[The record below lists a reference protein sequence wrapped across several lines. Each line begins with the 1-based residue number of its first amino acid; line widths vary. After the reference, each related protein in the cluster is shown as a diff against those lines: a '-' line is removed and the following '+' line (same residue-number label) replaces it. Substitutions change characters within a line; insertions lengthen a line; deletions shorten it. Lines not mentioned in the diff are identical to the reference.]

1 MATCASLAAELS
13 TALSTFNSLNSQ
25 WGTTISSGINAAR
38 ADQVNVARSNYNTV
52 DRVLTNLE
60 QLESVVD
67 EIASQAAALSCRDV
81 ASQADSLLNRIEGT
95 ISAVEDGLSDLEDAI
110 SEAEERILE
119 SEEAAQSEDNA
130 GDGTP
135 GSAVSDEEDEDPR
148 ELDDGQLGL
157 PPGADPDE
165 EFDSGLEE
173 PPIVT
178 EPIPVIADDGS
189 VVRGFAR
196 NPETGEVY
204 ATGDNTNQGLSGAI
218 DNTRS
223 QASLQ
228 DTRNFEQKEDWRVRL
243 SLAPGAFYLYKDE
256 TNELLAPLR
265 STDGIIFPYTPT
277 ISVTYA
283 ANYQSVAPVHSN
295 YKIFQYENSYVDTVS
310 ITCDF
315 TAQDTE
321 EAKYMLAVIH
331 FLKSVTK
338 MFYGQD
344 FNPKPGTPPPL
355 CYLFGLGEFQFNAHP
370 LAITNFT
377 YSLPNDVDYIRAGAL
392 TAPSGVSRSGTSD
405 IAKPATTSLG
415 SLVQNAVQSRLNQG
429 VAAIGNA
436 IGLNLQPGG
445 VSKGYTFGAS
455 NRFNS
460 PVPPGTIEP
469 TYVPTKINISISA
482 IPIVSRYEISSE
494 FSVEN
499 YANGTLLRGTKR
511 PGGGI
516 W

>member
-1 MATCASLAAELS
+1 MATCASLAAELAS
-13 TALSTFNSLNSQ
+13 ALSTFNSLNSQ

-38 ADQVNVARSNYNTV
+38 ADQVGVARSNYNTV

-60 QLESVVD
+60 QVESVVD
-67 EIASQAAALSCRDV
+67 NILDQATALSCTDV
-81 ASQADSLLNRIEGT
+81 VSQASSLLNRIENT
-95 ISAVEDGLSDLEDAI
+95 ISAVEDGLFDLETAI

-119 SEEAAQSEDNA
+119 SEEATQTEENT
-130 GDGTP
+130 GDPLEEIDDPTQLTD
-135 GSAVSDEEDEDPR
+135 DE
-148 ELDDGQLGL
+148 LGL

-173 PPIVT
+173 PPDVDE
-178 EPIPVIADDGS
+178 EPFPGDD
-189 VVRGFAR
+189 
-196 NPETGEVY
+196 EDLEDLEDL
-204 ATGDNTNQGLSGAI
+204 GDEELEEFDAFDGDQNTNRGLSGAI
-218 DNTRS
+218 DDARA

-256 TNELLAPLR
+256 NNELLAPLR
-265 STDGIIFPYTPT
+265 KTDGIIFPYTPT
-277 ISVTYA
+277 INVTYG

-295 YKIFQYENSYVDTVS
+295 YKIFQYENSFVDTIS

-321 EAKYMLAVIH
+321 EALYMLAVIH
-331 FLKSVTK
+331 FFKSVTK

-344 FNPKPGTPPPL
+344 FSPKPGTPPPL

-377 YSLPNDVDYIRAGAL
+377 YNLPNDVDYIRAGAL
-392 TAPSGVSRSGTSD
+392 TAPAGSSRAIGSD
-405 IAKPATTSLG
+405 IAKPNSTSLG
-415 SLVQNAVQSRLNQG
+415 TLVQNAVQSRLNQG

>member
-1 MATCASLAAELS
+1 MADCAVYQAEYQQLLGVFNNINGQWQTATAQGLNAANALNEAGALAAIS
-13 TALSTFNSLNSQ
+13 TLNSL
-25 WGTTISSGINAAR
+25 
-38 ADQVNVARSNYNTV
+38 D
-52 DRVLTNLE
+52 
-60 QLESVVD
+60 
-67 EIASQAAALSCRDV
+67 SQAQILE
-81 ASQADSLLNRIEGT
+81 NRIESL
-95 ISAVEDGLSDLEDAI
+95 ISRAEFANCPAVVSSADLLLSRTENLIANIDDAKLDIEDKLEQVQEDLQDSEDATT
-110 SEAEERILE
+110 
-119 SEEAAQSEDNA
+119 SEEYA
-130 GDGTP
+130 GNGEP
-135 GSAVSDEEDEDPR
+135 GSAEGNPIVDDDLIVDDEP
-148 ELDDGQLGL
+148 LGL

-165 EFDSGLEE
+165 ALGGGLEE
-173 PPIVT
+173 PPDIDGELTVPPGTDT
-178 EPIPVIADDGS
+178 EEEGAQPGLEEPTD
-189 VVRGFAR
+189 
-196 NPETGEVY
+196 E
-204 ATGDNTNQGLSGAI
+204 NTNQGLSGAV
-218 DNTRS
+218 DNARA
-223 QASLQ
+223 QATLQ

-265 STDGIIFPYTPT
+265 RTDGIIFPYTPT
-277 ISVTYA
+277 INVTYG

-295 YKIFQYENSYVDTVS
+295 YKIFQYENSYVDSVS

-377 YSLPNDVDYIRAGAL
+377 YNLPNDVDYIRAGAV
-392 TAPSGVSRSGTSD
+392 TAPAGVSRSGAADT
-405 IAKPATTSLG
+405 AKPATTSLG
-415 SLVQNAVQSRLNQG
+415 TLVQNAVQSRLNQG

-445 VSKGYTFGAS
+445 VSKGYAFGSS

-460 PVPPGTIEP
+460 PTPPGSVEP
-469 TYVPTKINISISA
+469 TYVPTKISISISA
-482 IPIVSRYEISSE
+482 IPIVSRYEISSQ

-511 PGGGI
+511 AGGGI